1 MYSSINGH
9 LCCFH
14 VLTIISSAA
23 LNTRVK
29 WSEISQ
35 SSPTLWDPMDCSLP
49 DSSIPGIFQARTL
62 EWVAISFS
70 RGSSQPKDQTQVSH
84 FADRP
89 SEPPGKNTGEHVS
102 YWIVFFSRYMPKSRI
117 AGSYGSSIYSFLRN
131 LHTALQTSL
140 VVQWRRICL
149 KCRRCRLDPRVGK
162 IPWRRKLQPIPVF
175 LPGKSHRQ

>member
-1 MYSSINGH
+1 MLQWTLG
-9 LCCFH
+9 
-14 VLTIISSAA
+14 
-23 LNTRVK
+23 
-29 WSEISQ
+29 WSEVKFLSRVQ
-35 SSPTLWDPMDCSLP
+35 LFETPWTVACQTPPSL
-49 DSSIPGIFQARTL
+49 G
-62 EWVAISFS
+62 FS
-70 RGSSQPKDQTQVSH
+70 RQEHWSGLPFPSPGDLPNPRIKPRSPILQTDSL
-84 FADRP
+84 P

-140 VVQWRRICL
+140 VAQWQRICL